1 MYAVIVYVHIK
12 PGTAEAFVRACE
24 DNHTNTRKEPGN
36 WRWDLLQVHG
46 EPDRY
51 ILDEI
56 YADEDAFKAHQ
67 QTEHYHRWRAVVADM
82 MAEPRRADK
91 ATVLYPQT
99 K

>member
-12 PGTAEAFVRACE
+12 PGTAEAFIAASE
-24 DNHTNTRKEPGN
+24 DNHRGSRTEPGN
-36 WRWDLLQVHG
+36 VRWDLLRVHG
-46 EPDRY
+46 DPNRF

-56 YADEDAFKAHQ
+56 YVNEDAFKAHQ
-67 QTEHYHRWRAVVADM
+67 QTAHYHRWRAVVEPM

-91 ATVLYPQT
+91 ADVLLP